1 MHVATIPCIC
11 MSVSAY
17 AHTSVCVFVYVSVWV
32 CVGVWCVYKCM
43 YLCQCLCV
51 DGLSG
56 VFCMC
61 MCLCV
66 MYSWI
71 CTCTH
76 TGHYN
81 LRRRQLTHTPSSIA
95 KQTTSHLDS
104 IIRKYRTWDQHPVTA
119 KYFRSGDT
127 RDQRQQ
133 KKKRK
138 ETPKRTKRRSTN
150 WATQNVRNFVN

>member
-17 AHTSVCVFVYVSVWV
+17 AHTSVCVCVYVSVWV
-32 CVGVWCVYKCM
+32 CVGVWCVYM
-43 YLCQCLCV
+43 YVFMSVFVCGWAVWCV
-51 DGLSG
+51 Y
-56 VFCMC
+56 MC
-61 MCLCV
+61 MFLCV

-71 CTCTH
+71 CMCTH
-76 TGHYN
+76 IGHYN